1 MADIKISALP
11 TATALDGTELI
22 PVVQGGETRQNT
34 VNNLGLARLSTDANG
49 NTVLVGADGNIPI
62 AGTYGFAYAE
72 DDIQELI
79 DTGTPV
85 VLANDIALTKG
96 ISLGTGAKLN
106 LNGFIMS
113 AAGLHNFNLITTSN
127 AIWNGNTGLD
137 GVALLCADEGQI
149 GNGTLTR
156 VAGSPAT
163 MTWAAAGDTAGP
175 AVNVSGADGKYTL
188 ASNNGKQIYVVV
200 VNSRLPA
207 SDAKSV
213 TVNATTGAK
222 AMTWSRTSNVL
233 TVVEAGHGRVAG
245 DPVTLFGTNVAGCWF
260 IDKVTDADTY
270 VIRND
275 SRTNNSGS
283 GTVFGVRDITY
294 ENGIQDA
301 GFSNHTTTPSNFTTM
316 GAVFNSIGSLKLRK
330 LRGLDTQKYCFHLTH
345 AAGWEIDDISFLSE
359 SDGVHVSSPA
369 RPGVIKKLRG
379 TTNDNLLAFGVSDYK
394 EYLLNYPTEPGIH
407 HCDIGSFE
415 DIYAEEAFNPVRFYG
430 AATWYVGN
438 AIGKKIYGVT
448 TTTGAISIKGD
459 TVVVGAAS
467 AQNARNITLE
477 DVSVRYR
484 EGTASE
490 VLGID
495 MSGDVRGIEINGFDV
510 TEPFAANGCITI
522 NKPIKDLTVSNPRSP
537 GFFTAGVSR
546 EWSGASIIALT
557 NTATIETLRLR
568 GLKRFKTENSVTAN
582 PYLVYNV
589 NTANSI
595 GNLLLE
601 DIDVEHVSSSGGR
614 LCLVRNNGILK
625 KLVMEHVNASGA
637 ELLRQSVDTAQAGN
651 VVELRDIHALKGA
664 NTGALYLVAID
675 GSNPGEFR
683 ADGVTGD
690 ATELYRCGSNNVEN
704 VNLRMS
710 RIASTINAL
719 NVPVTG
725 PLFRA
730 YAPDVPVT
738 LSYLDRSTPGQMCI
752 AKTALGTIPINT
764 LVVNDGSG
772 AANSWKAVHNTALA
786 Y

>member
-1 MADIKISALP
+1 MSEYIDVPGTVPPQKVVNSGRP
-11 TATALDGTELI
+11 VTAITNLDGS
-22 PVVQGGETRQNT
+22 V
-34 VNNLGLARLSTDANG
+34 S
-49 NTVLVGADGNIPI
+49 LVGAGGAIPI
-62 AGTYGFAYAE
+62 AGQYAFAYAE
-72 DDIQELI
+72 GDIQELL
-79 DTGTPV
+79 DLGTPV

-106 LNGFIMS
+106 LNGFTMS

-127 AIWNGNTGLD
+127 AVWNGDTGLD
-137 GVALLCADEGQI
+137 GVALLCADEGQN
-149 GNGTLTR
+149 GDGTLTR

-163 MTWAAAGDTAGP
+163 ITWAAAGDTAGV

-188 ASNNGKQIYVVV
+188 ASANGKQIYIVV

-207 SDAKSV
+207 SGAKSV
-213 TVNATTGAK
+213 TVNGTTGAK
-222 AMTWSRTSNVL
+222 AIAWSRTSNVL

-301 GFSNHTTTPSNFTTM
+301 GFSNHTTTPNNFTTI
-316 GAVFNSIGSLKLRK
+316 GAVFNSVGSPKIRN
-330 LRGLDTQKYCFHLTH
+330 LRGLDNQKYCFLLTH
-345 AAGWEIDDISFLSE
+345 ASGWDIENLSFVSE
-359 SDGVHVSSPA
+359 SDGLHVSSPA

-407 HCDIGSFE
+407 HCDIGAFE
-415 DIYAEEAFNPVRFYG
+415 DIFAEECFNPVRFYG

-448 TTTGAISIKGD
+448 TTSGAISIKGD

-477 DVSVRYR
+477 DVAVRYR

-495 MSGDVRGIEINGFDV
+495 MNGDVRGITIDGFDV
-510 TEPFAANGCITI
+510 TEPFSSSGCITL
-522 NKPIKDLTVSNPRSP
+522 NKPVKDLTVSNPRSP

-546 EWSGASIIALT
+546 EWSGASIVALT

-568 GLKRFKTENSVTAN
+568 GLKRFKTENSVATN

-601 DIDVEHVSSSGGR
+601 DIDVEHVSSSGSR

-637 ELLRQSVDTAQAGN
+637 ELFRQPVDTAQAGN

-664 NTGALYLVAID
+664 NTGVLYLVPID

-725 PLFRA
+725 PVFRA
-730 YAPDVPVT
+730 YAPDVPIT
-738 LSYLDRSTPGQMCI
+738 LSFLDRATPGQMCI
-752 AKTALGTIPINT
+752 AKTALGTIPINS

-772 AANSWKAVHNTALA
+772 AANSWKAVHNIALA